1 MKHYAKEVVN
11 EIKNSKQSFKHD
23 NVTGK
28 KCPECNKLLL
38 EVNGK
43 KGKMLVCQDRECG
56 YRKGVSKV
64 TNARCPNCH
73 KKLEL
78 RGEGEGQIFACGC
91 GHREKMSTFQERRK
105 KNQNS
110 KVSKSD
116 VAKYMKKQDEGFANN
131 ALADALAKLNLKK

>member
-1 MKHYAKEVVN
+1 MRHYAKEVVN
-11 EIKNSKQSFKHD
+11 EVKNSKQSFKHD
-23 NVTGK
+23 NVTGS
-28 KCPECNKLLL
+28 KCPECSKLLL

-78 RGEGEGQIFACGC
+78 RGEGEGQIFACRC
-91 GHREKMSTFQERRK
+91 GHREKMSSFQERRK

-110 KVSKSD
+110 KVSKHE
-116 VAKYMKKQDEGFANN
+116 VAKYIKNQDDDFTNS